1 MQHRVILSLGSNL
14 GDRKVFIIEAIE
26 KIGQR
31 VGTVIDISTLYETPS
46 WGFDSHPFLNA
57 AVLVHSYFSAE
68 DILTTVLQIEKEL
81 GRNRNNTANYQART
95 IDIDIL
101 TYDDTCIDTPDLVIP
116 HPQIAHRK
124 FVLLP
129 MADVCPNWIHPKTKV
144 TINDLIKHTTDGSEI
159 TPKEVLI
166 PEIRKYQQK
175 ISKYTVIEGNIG
187 SGKTSLVKKISED
200 FGINTVLESFENN
213 PFISDFYENP
223 ECKAFSLEMH
233 FLLERVEQLSNI
245 KLHERK
251 ISDYHLDKCLL
262 FARQTL
268 GDYEYT
274 LFAKTLNKLTVN
286 SPKIDDYIYLHQP
299 IDKLLHQIK
308 MRNRSFEQNISAE
321 YLQKIDNAYHQH
333 FEQVY
338 CKRKKCINMSHLDFV
353 KKPNDYLQILA
364 EIFNE

>member
-14 GDRKVFIIEAIE
+14 GDRKAFIATAIE
-26 KIGQR
+26 QIGQR

-68 DILTTVLQIEKEL
+68 YILTTVLQIEKEL
-81 GRNRNNTANYQART
+81 GRKRGDTDNYQART

-101 TYDDTCIDTPDLVIP
+101 TYDDTCIDTPNLVIP
-116 HPQIAHRK
+116 HPQITHRK

-129 MADVCPNWIHPKTKV
+129 MADICPDWTHPKTK
-144 TINDLIKHTTDGSEI
+144 INLVDLIKNTTDEAEI
-159 TPKEVLI
+159 LPKEKLTPAI
-166 PEIRKYQQK
+166 AKYQQK

-200 FGINTVLESFENN
+200 FGIKPVLESFEDN

-233 FLLERVEQLSNI
+233 FLLERVEQLSNTNFN
-245 KLHERK
+245 EQQ

-268 GDYEYT
+268 GEYEYI
-274 LFAKTLNKLTVN
+274 LFTKTVRNLTIN
-286 SPKIDDYIYLHQP
+286 SPKIEDYIYLHQP
-299 IDKLLHQIK
+299 IDKLLHQIRL
-308 MRNRSFEQNISAE
+308 RNRSFEQNISAE
-321 YLQKIDNAYHQH
+321 YLQKIDSAYQQH
-333 FEQVY
+333 FEQVV
-338 CKRKKCINMSHLDFV
+338 CKRKKWVDMSALDF
-353 KKPNDYLQILA
+353 KKNPNDYLQILDK
-364 EIFNE
+364 IFDK